1 MSANDK
7 SEATY
12 GPGRTTPPL
21 ETRIAAVLSEHP
33 EHHEAMLANLIAEAQ
48 AEALREAA
56 DDLASE
62 SPFHHYAD
70 TEAHWQ
76 IGGKWADR
84 LRARADRLV
93 KP

>member
-1 MSANDK
+1 MSECI
-7 SEATY
+7 SSRGEY
-12 GPGRTTPPL
+12 
-21 ETRIAAVLSEHP
+21 SS
-33 EHHEAMLANLIAEAQ
+33 HEYENGECKDCGHVDLDRVRAEAK

-84 LRARADRLV
+84 LRARADELATS
-93 KP
+93 